1 MLQIDRHI
9 SAIRKLMQTLKNQ
22 MTEVQDRTEKKVKK
36 IYEISRH
43 YKLLKTETLDGIKL
57 LRKHEVLQEKVNV
70 TVVSERI

>member
-1 MLQIDRHI
+1 
-9 SAIRKLMQTLKNQ
+9 
-22 MTEVQDRTEKKVKK
+22 MTELQDRTEKKVKK

-70 TVVSERI
+70 TVVSERV

>member
-1 MLQIDRHI
+1 M
-9 SAIRKLMQTLKNQ
+9 RKLMQTSKISNRA
-22 MTEVQDRTEKKVKK
+22 EVQGPYGGKSENE
-36 IYEISRH
+36 IYKISRH